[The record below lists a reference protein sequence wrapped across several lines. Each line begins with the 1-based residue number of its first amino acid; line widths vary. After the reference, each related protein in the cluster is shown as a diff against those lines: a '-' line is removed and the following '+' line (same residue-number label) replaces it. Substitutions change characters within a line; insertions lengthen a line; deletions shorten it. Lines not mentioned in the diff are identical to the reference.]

1 MIDRIKKAPF
11 RYGIIGIALLIF
23 CMTKITMSVQLNKA
37 FEEFH
42 SMNLTGVVVTRTSIS
57 SQEQY
62 SFVEEAKLHEI
73 KEYIYNLKKH
83 PVRVKDHV
91 VYNGRFDH
99 YLSFADDQNTS
110 YFTYVYFLGE
120 EYIEIRLYNSE
131 LMTYDRFRARIDL
144 TEEDIAELL
153 KNERKLK

>member
-1 MIDRIKKAPF
+1 MIDRIKKAPK
-11 RYGIIGIALLIF
+11 RYRIIGIVLLIF
-23 CMTKITMSVQLNKA
+23 CMTKIYMFVQLNKA

-42 SMNLTGVVVTRTSIS
+42 SLNLTGVVVTRTSIS
-57 SQEQY
+57 SQEEY
-62 SFVEEAKLHEI
+62 TFIEEEKLHEI
-73 KEYIYNLKKH
+73 KDYIYTLKKY
-83 PVRVKDHV
+83 PVRVKDDV

-99 YLSFADDQNTS
+99 YLSFADDENTS

-131 LMTYDRFRARIDL
+131 EMIYNRFRARIFL